1 MIEHLTLPQLV
12 VGNRILEG
20 MNALVPKYPLIGDV
34 RGKGLFIG
42 MELVRDAKV
51 GCSLMKTP
59 LT

>member
-51 GCSLMKTP
+51 GYS
-59 LT
+59 